1 MSSRVG
7 RAYLVG
13 AFLAMFLT
21 AEGTALG
28 AAVPTITRVTGV
40 DVALVGQLAVAHGLG
55 SLLGILVWGRVQ
67 GRWPARRAVAV
78 GAACML
84 AGALAVAA
92 NPASGTDALGAGG
105 MPLLLV
111 LAGSLVV
118 VGTGFGILVTAVNTV
133 AAQAG
138 MSPAMLNALHGT
150 FGVGAIGFP
159 VLAGR
164 TDLGTVF
171 VVVVVLA
178 AVATPLLLRTPPVR
192 RAPPSSTAGRAA
204 LPFVLFIGVAVSL
217 EIGISVWAP
226 THLVAEGRG
235 VEAAAT
241 VVGIY
246 FGAFTA
252 TRFAV
257 APLAA
262 RWDLGRLVRWSVAL
276 AGAASLAAAV
286 LPEVGWIV
294 AGIGIGP
301 LFPTTLAWMARATG
315 DDHAATRLY
324 LGAMIGGLVGPGAL
338 GIVVGVVGPA
348 AIPVALAALAV
359 LGWLLARALPDV
371 RDAVEV
377 TAAV

>member
-1 MSSRVG
+1 MSTTVG

-13 AFLAMFLT
+13 AFAAMFVT

-28 AAVPTITRVTGV
+28 AAVPTIADVTGV

-55 SLLGILVWGRVQ
+55 TLFGILVWGRVQ

-84 AGALAVAA
+84 VGAVAVVA
-92 NPASGTDALGAGG
+92 NPAAGTETLTSDGRTLLFALA
-105 MPLLLV
+105 
-111 LAGSLVV
+111 ASLVV
-118 VGTGFGILVTAVNTV
+118 VGTGFGILVTAINTV
-133 AAQAG
+133 AAQSG
-138 MSPAMLNALHGT
+138 MSPAMLNAMHGT

-159 VLAGR
+159 ILAGR

-171 VVVVVLA
+171 LLVVVLVA
-178 AVATPLLLRTPPVR
+178 AATPLLLRTPSVR
-192 RAPPSSTAGRAA
+192 RAPPSGTARREA

-252 TRFAV
+252 TRFLV

-262 RWDLGRLVRWSVAL
+262 RWDLGQLVRWSVVL
-276 AGAASLAAAV
+276 AGVASLGAAV

-315 DDHAATRLY
+315 DDQAATRLY
-324 LGAMIGGLVGPGAL
+324 LGAMIGGLIGPGVL
-338 GIVVGVVGPA
+338 GGVVGLVGAQAIPA
-348 AIPVALAALAV
+348 ALGAVAAI
-359 LGWLLARALPDV
+359 GWLVARTLPDV
-371 RDAVEV
+371 VE
-377 TAAV
+377 TEAAPAAG

>member
-1 MSSRVG
+1 MTSRQVG

-13 AFLAMFLT
+13 AFGAMFLT

-28 AAVPTITRVTGV
+28 AAVPTVTRVTGV

-55 SLLGILVWGRVQ
+55 SLLGILLWGRVQ
-67 GRWPARRAVAV
+67 GRWPARRAMAV

-84 AGALAVAA
+84 AGAAAVVA
-92 NPASGTDALGAGG
+92 NPAAGTTTLQSGGATMLAL
-105 MPLLLV
+105 
-111 LAGSLVV
+111 LAASLVV

-138 MSPAMLNALHGT
+138 MSPAMLNAMHGT

-171 VVVVVLA
+171 LVVFVLA
-178 AVATPLLLRTPPVR
+178 AAATPLLLRTPPVR

-226 THLVAEGRG
+226 THLVAAGRE

-241 VVGIY
+241 VVGLY

-252 TRFAV
+252 TRFLV

-262 RWDLGRLVRWSVAL
+262 RWDLGRLVRWSVVL
-276 AGAASLAAAV
+276 AGTASLSAAV
-286 LPEVGWIV
+286 VPEVGWII

-338 GIVVGVVGPA
+338 GVVVGVVGA
-348 AIPVALAALAV
+348 SAIPAALAAVAAA
-359 LGWLLARALPDV
+359 GWLLARALPDV
-371 RDAVEV
+371 RATADV
-377 TAAV
+377 TP